1 MGGCVREQDRDSEK
15 ETATDCKREGERQR
29 ERTLRL
35 TDILR
40 YTQNILVKSNILRG
54 QVEDQN

>member
-15 ETATDCKREGERQR
+15 ETATDCKREGE
-29 ERTLRL
+29 TLRL